1 MTWIPHGAPI
11 MLVSLLLSALTLPIL
26 AAWSPLPLPGGGEVT
41 NLVTLGDT
49 LVVCA
54 TGGCAKTADAGES
67 WIHKPATLAH
77 PLLKARPAMSHRI
90 GIVLDQTQEEIV
102 ATRDGGQTWTSWNEG
117 VPAGVLPIG
126 WSVRNDTAIISTARL
141 NPSSTSTIILR
152 DSCQFLRRI
161 DGEAAWK
168 AVGSVWIGNCDDIS
182 FGKDGR
188 IFRLEE
194 VDLPSGTTGMV
205 AESRDG
211 GLTWSHLFKSWELA
225 FTPGGVFV
233 SNDEDD
239 SARVSLDSGA
249 TWKVILEEVEP
260 LTLVDHAYLPL
271 NGSEFRDLR
280 TGTSRPIVLDSV
292 YRFRSWA
299 RIRDQLFVVAD
310 EGLMLSQDSGLTW
323 KRIDARFP
331 FATARQLSWKP
342 GSLVSLVS
350 GGYYD
355 RVVEATTEA
364 SGWTTRSYY
373 VDLGRMHDCPRGRY
387 VLGERGA
394 QLETDTGWTYFS
406 TFGEPYRVACS
417 DTRMIGLAEDF
428 SSAYILTWPGERWTD
443 SFSVKTGLSLSF
455 EDIGLRNDRI
465 HLAAYDAGDGFSS
478 PRASIQTLEGTPP
491 ALRVVSYL
499 PEPATRLVPSAVG
512 LWAMTRSRLYL
523 CTDSCR
529 VAGPSDTTGGWK
541 WTNLSSKGP
550 FVFAM
555 GAPST
560 GTRTL
565 DHTKSRLFASAD
577 HGTTWKTFE
586 VPAVPLDAAAT
597 PDGLVLATQGGG
609 LWLDTDPVFRASP
622 LAVTRSPVPAA
633 APSLRLRGARLEI
646 LARGTSVDV
655 DLLDLR
661 GATLLRTQV
670 PIQDGAG
677 ELLVPTGTG
686 MFLARVRSA
695 TGTTTR
701 LLNPRTLG
709 PRP

>member
-1 MTWIPHGAPI
+1 
-11 MLVSLLLSALTLPIL
+11 MLFRS
-26 AAWSPLPLPGGGEVT
+26 
-41 NLVTLGDT
+41 
-49 LVVCA
+49 A
-54 TGGCAKTADAGES
+54 TGGCAKTVDAGES

-77 PLLKARPAMSHRI
+77 PLLKARPAMSHRL
-90 GIVLDQTQEEIV
+90 GLVLDQTREEIA

-117 VPAGVLPIG
+117 VPAGALPVG
-126 WSVRNDTAIISTARL
+126 WSVRNDTAIVSTARL
-141 NPSSTSTIILR
+141 HPSSTSTVILR

-168 AVGSVWIGNCDDIS
+168 TVGPVWIGNCDDIS

-188 IFRLEE
+188 IFRLEK
-194 VDLPSGTTGMV
+194 VALPSGTTGMV

-260 LTLVDHAYLPL
+260 LTLVDHAYFPL
-271 NGSEFRDLR
+271 DGSDFRDLR
-280 TGTSRPIVLDSV
+280 TGAPRPIVRDWAF
-292 YRFRSWA
+292 RFRSWA
-299 RIRDQLFVVAD
+299 RIRDRLFAVALP
-310 EGLMLSQDSGLTW
+310 GLLMSSDSGRNW
-323 KRIDARFP
+323 RRIDERFP

-350 GGYYD
+350 GGDFD
-355 RVVEATTEA
+355 RVVEATTAA
-364 SGWTTRSYY
+364 SGWTTHSFDT
-373 VDLGRMHDCPRGRY
+373 DLGRMNDCPRGRY
-387 VLGERGA
+387 VLGERWA

-428 SSAYILTWPGERWTD
+428 STAYILTWPGERWTD

-455 EDIGLRNDRI
+455 EDIELWNDRI
-465 HLAAYDAGDGFSS
+465 HLAAYDGGDGFTR
-478 PRASIQTLEGTPP
+478 PGASIQTVEGTPP
-491 ALRVVSYL
+491 TLRVVSYL
-499 PEPATRLVPSAVG
+499 PERATRLVPSAVG

-529 VAGPSDTTGGWK
+529 VAGPSDTTAGWK
-541 WTNLSSKGP
+541 WTNLSAKGP

-555 GAPST
+555 GALST

-565 DHTKSRLFASAD
+565 DHTKSRLYASAD

-597 PDGLVLATQGGG
+597 PEGLVLATQGGG
-609 LWLDTDPVFRASP
+609 LWLDTDPLFRASP
-622 LAVTRSPVPAA
+622 LAVTRSPVNVA

-646 LARGTSVDV
+646 LATGTSVDV

-670 PIQDGAG
+670 AIQNGAG

-686 MFLARVRSA
+686 MFLARVRST

-701 LLNPRTLG
+701 LMTSRYLE